1 MDKEIKA
8 EIGNIKECGYI
19 DDKEPEYPHI
29 IKELDSVR
37 EFFDDGVN
45 FGVREPNLMEIK
57 NKINEIIRVVNIM
70 NRGGR

>member
-1 MDKEIKA
+1 MMKKVEK
-8 EIGNIKECGYI
+8 GKIKECGYI

-29 IKELDSVR
+29 IEELDSVR
-37 EFFDDGVN
+37 EFLDDGVN